1 MLELSIEQYIL
12 SKYEQSVNSFFQ
24 EEIKPMLW
32 RVTKPFVFLA
42 LLVALVGTACVFGSS
57 SNSTKEPTNVTQEVE
72 QPVTEQP
79 TGEAVNTLDG
89 VQTATIQI
97 EAQGTSVDPQQGT
110 QLNAGWTGTGF
121 FISPDGLAVTNNH
134 VVTGAAILKVYV
146 GGDST
151 PYNARIVAVSE
162 CADLAVIK
170 VSGGDFP
177 YLEWYDGDVKV
188 GMEVYAAGFPLS
200 EPEYNLTK
208 GIVSKAKA
216 DGQTFWSSIDYV
228 ISHDATINPGNSGG
242 PLVTSEGK
250 VVGVNYRSRPDYNQ
264 YFAIGADIAGPIVKE
279 LEQGNNV
286 NSIGINGEAFSF
298 GPNNEYPGI
307 WAYSVESG
315 SVADKAGIKAGD
327 IVLEIENILLAT
339 DGTYKD
345 YCDILRGKD
354 LDSTMAV
361 RVYRPSTDE
370 ILEGQLNGRELE
382 VTGYGGLSNGSASTT
397 TSSGGTSTSSSNG
410 ISTEFDG
417 DIWSEGWYSYYK
429 EDDSLF
435 TIENKPGRVIIYNK
449 KPGIYTYLF
458 NDAFSGSDVKVT
470 TYATKI
476 DGPNRM
482 NTSVVCRATDK
493 GWYEFS
499 ISSGGLW
506 WIWKWDPN
514 AGDNGYY
521 YQIAKGTS
529 TKIGL
534 QKQPNLIEATC
545 IGTTLTLY
553 VNGYKI
559 GEGEDRDFT
568 DGVTGFA
575 LSSLDLGNA
584 EVEYEYFTAEPQ

>member
-1 MLELSIEQYIL
+1 
-12 SKYEQSVNSFFQ
+12 
-24 EEIKPMLW
+24 MLW
-32 RVTKPFVFLA
+32 RVLKPFIFLA
-42 LLVALVGTACVFGSS
+42 LLVAMVGTACMSS
-57 SNSTKEPTNVTQEVE
+57 SGGDSTKEPAE
-72 QPVTEQP
+72 VTEEAQP
-79 TGEAVNTLDG
+79 SKPSKPAGDAVSTLDD

-97 EAQGTSVDPQQGT
+97 EAQGTSVDPQEGT
-110 QLNAGWTGTGF
+110 QLNSGWTGTGF

-146 GGDST
+146 GGESKS
-151 PYNARIVAVSE
+151 YNARIVAVSE

-170 VSGGDFP
+170 VSGGEFP

-188 GMEVYAAGFPLS
+188 GMEVYAAGFPLG

-216 DGQTFWSSIDYV
+216 EGQTFWSSIDSV
-228 ISHDATINPGNSGG
+228 IAHDATINPGNSGG
-242 PLVTSEGK
+242 PLVTPDGK
-250 VVGVNYRSRPDYNQ
+250 VVGVNYRSRPDFNQ
-264 YFAIGADIAGPIVKE
+264 YFAIGRDIALPIIE
-279 LEQGNNV
+279 DLEQGTNV
-286 NSIGINGEAFSF
+286 NSIGVNGQAFTF

-327 IVLEIENILLAT
+327 IILEIENILLAT

-345 YCDILRGKD
+345 YCDILRGKN

-361 RVYRPSTDE
+361 RVYRPMTDE

-382 VTGYGGLSNGSASTT
+382 VTGYGGLTGGSSGAT
-397 TSSGGTSTSSSNG
+397 TSGGGSSTSSSNG
-410 ISTEFDG
+410 INTEFDG

-429 EDDSLF
+429 EDDTLF
-435 TIENKPGRVIIYNK
+435 TITNKPGRVIILNK
-449 KPGIYTYLF
+449 KPSIDTYLF
-458 NDAFSGSDVKVT
+458 NDNFYASDVKVT

-521 YQIAKGTS
+521 YQVAKGTS

-553 VNGYKI
+553 VNGNKI
-559 GEGEDRDFT
+559 GEGTDRDFT
-568 DGVTGFA
+568 EGVTGFA

-584 EVEYEYFTAEPQ
+584 QVEYEYFIAEPQ